1 MTITIILNG
10 ISKKKKKFYQS
21 ILPALEEKFSVEV
34 LETQFPNHA
43 QQLAVETVQKKVDVI
58 LSAGGDG
65 TLHQV
70 INGMMRVANQHPLPA
85 LGLIPLGSGNDF
97 AGTAKITDDVSLLI
111 DLLNTNQPKLTDI
124 GKVVCRTKEDNQT
137 VHYFIN
143 VCSVGMGPATVQRM
157 ETSVKWLP
165 AGTRYLLAIIQTF
178 FSHKPEPIELK
189 SNTWN
194 WKGKARVVA
203 VANGQ
208 SFGHQ
213 IYIAPGAIPDDGL
226 FETFIAADVPLF
238 KFLLYLQQIKAKKK
252 IKDSRIIY
260 SSISQK
266 RVLHLGGVGHLTNM
280 LEAEGEL
287 IGFLP
292 ACIEVMPGQ
301 IRFFRK

>member
-1 MTITIILNG
+1 MNITIILNG
-10 ISKKKKKFYQS
+10 ISKRKKKFYQT
-21 ILPALEEKFSVEV
+21 ILPVLEGRFSVEV

-43 QQLAVETVQKKVDVI
+43 QELAAEAVQKNVEVI

-65 TLHQV
+65 TLNQV
-70 INGMMRVANQHPLPA
+70 LNGMMRAAHQHPLPA

-97 AGTAKITDDVSLLI
+97 AGTVKLTDDVYSLI
-111 DLLNTNQPKLTDI
+111 SLLNTNQPKLTDI
-124 GKVVCRTKEDNQT
+124 GKVICRNKESHPI

-208 SFGHQ
+208 SFGHK
-213 IYIAPGAIPDDGL
+213 IYVSPEAIPDDGL
-226 FETFIAADVPLF
+226 FEIFVAADVPLF

-252 IKDSRIIY
+252 IKNARIIY

-266 RVLHLGGVGHLTNM
+266 DALRFEGVGHLANM

-292 ACIEVMPGQ
+292 AHIEIIPEQ
-301 IRFFRK
+301 IRFYRK

>member
-1 MTITIILNG
+1 MRW
-10 ISKKKKKFYQS
+10 KKN
-21 ILPALEEKFSVEV
+21 FSVEV

-70 INGMMRVANQHPLPA
+70 INGMMRMAHHYPLPP

-111 DLLNTNQPKLTDI
+111 DLLNTNQAKLTDI

-213 IYIAPGAIPDDGL
+213 IYIAPDAIPDDGL
-226 FETFIAADVPLF
+226 FEVFVAADVPLF
-238 KFLLYLQQIKAKKK
+238 KFLLYLQKIKAKKK
-252 IKDSRIIY
+252 IKDVRIIY
-260 SSISQK
+260 SSISQQGI
-266 RVLHLGGVGHLTNM
+266 HLQGAGHLTTM

-292 ACIEVMPGQ
+292 ASIEVIPRH
-301 IRFFRK
+301 IRFYRK